1 MTPVNPYVTGSSP
14 VARAKISADF
24 CGFSLLLPQQFVPA
38 QRAKNRQKTPIFY
51 TFYTQNYT
59 FVIRENFYIF
69 YQQALHQY
77 QQGFQK
83 IRSTPDTRNFRPYVT
98 SQK

>member
-1 MTPVNPYVTGSSP
+1 MSLVRVQLPEPRFT
-14 VARAKISADF
+14 ADF
-24 CGFSLLLPQQFVPA
+24 CGFSLLLLRQLVPA
-38 QRAKNRQKTPIFY
+38 QRANNRQKTPIFY
-51 TFYTQNYT
+51 TFYIQNYT
-59 FVIRENFYIF
+59 FVIQEKFYIF

-83 IRSTPDTRNFRPYVT
+83 IRNTPDTRNFRPCVT